1 MGRIAWIGY
10 LLFLGFYAWWKYQ
23 ASAPEEF
30 SASYV
35 QSVAILVLLTGL
47 APFLLVFGL
56 LKAARL
62 KRFAASIVG
71 VMFGVVFCVAGYA
84 LFWKLFIAPYG
95 GGPEMVDVAVRGIG
109 WGALQGGL
117 AAIAANH

>member
-10 LLFLGFYAWWKYQ
+10 LLFLGFYTWWKYQ
-23 ASAPEEF
+23 AAAPDDF
-30 SASYV
+30 SVGYAR
-35 QSVAILVLLTGL
+35 SVAILVGLTGV
-47 APFLLVFGL
+47 APFLLAFVL
-56 LKAARL
+56 LKAAPL
-62 KRFAASIVG
+62 KRLAASIIG
-71 VMFGVVFCVAGYA
+71 VIFGVVFCVAGYA

-95 GGPEMVDVAVRGIG
+95 GPEMMEVALRGIG